1 MTVFYCTRS
10 LLILLMWK
18 ELCLSSSIAQI
29 SAKLQS
35 LSAQHR
41 ELLSLWEKRQTEYEH
56 YLDVHQFRRD
66 AEMADGWLLAQEG
79 FLGGEEWGESL
90 DDVEELLKQQDD
102 FEKTLAAQDERFQA
116 LLRETRVSRWT
127 DYAKCWWN
135 ALQMLVQHAMT
146 SG

>member
-1 MTVFYCTRS
+1 
-10 LLILLMWK
+10 
-18 ELCLSSSIAQI
+18 
-29 SAKLQS
+29 
-35 LSAQHR
+35 
-41 ELLSLWEKRQTEYEH
+41 
-56 YLDVHQFRRD
+56 
-66 AEMADGWLLAQEG
+66 MADGWLLAQEG

-135 ALQMLVQHAMT
+135 ALQLLVQPAMN

>member
-1 MTVFYCTRS
+1 MD
-10 LLILLMWK
+10 
-18 ELCLSSSIAQI
+18 LCPISSSIAQI

-35 LSAQHR
+35 LSAQHK
-41 ELLSLWEKRQTEYEH
+41 ELLGLWEKRQTEYEH

-102 FEKTLAAQDERFQA
+102 FEKTLAAQDERFQS
-116 LLRETRVSRWT
+116 LLRQTRVS
-127 DYAKCWWN
+127 
-135 ALQMLVQHAMT
+135 
-146 SG
+146 S